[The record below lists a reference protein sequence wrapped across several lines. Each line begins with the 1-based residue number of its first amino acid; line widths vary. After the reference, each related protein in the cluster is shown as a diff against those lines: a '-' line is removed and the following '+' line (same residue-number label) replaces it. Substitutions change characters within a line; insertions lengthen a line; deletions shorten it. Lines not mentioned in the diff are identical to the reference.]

1 MDVKIIV
8 DENSLTKGN
17 DDVIFGK
24 IYISVGDSSFPDKK
38 WDDFI
43 VVIMSWWNEE
53 LLKIMDNNEMDNNE
67 KDYQL
72 NFMDGPYE
80 VVINR
85 KPFERLELE
94 CLRRG
99 RDKNVVLSRVSCSLN
114 EFSNQL
120 IKATE
125 TVIKVLESNNW
136 DTNDIRI
143 LKDSYKNIQDKREG
157 IPHSE

>member
-24 IYISVGDSSFPDKK
+24 IYISVGDSPFPDKK

-53 LLKIMDNNEMDNNE
+53 LLKIMDSNE

-80 VVINR
+80 VVITR
-85 KPFERLELE
+85 KPSERLELE

-99 RDKNVVLSRVSCSLN
+99 RDKNVVLSRGSCSLS

-125 TVIKVLESNNW
+125 TVIKVLESSHW

-143 LKDSYKNIQDKREG
+143 LKKSYKNVQDKREG
-157 IPHSE
+157 FPHSE